1 MFKNA
6 DGFFPGG
13 GNKMIVANCKLENG
27 RAPQCPQSARR
38 QCYGRNNDGFVS
50 TLDFFSTLHSAF
62 FRFPKQNM
70 SHSKSA
76 AATKR
81 IVGDTRINEDASEGH
96 GAKYK
101 VGKAVWAID
110 VGDVVYTCTVVH
122 FTVACQLT

>member
-1 MFKNA
+1 
-6 DGFFPGG
+6 
-13 GNKMIVANCKLENG
+13 
-27 RAPQCPQSARR
+27 
-38 QCYGRNNDGFVS
+38 
-50 TLDFFSTLHSAF
+50 
-62 FRFPKQNM
+62 M

-122 FTVACQLT
+122 FTVAWWHMPTNMIHPTEIISMRSKHFIMSAFSLATFSTIVRLFKG